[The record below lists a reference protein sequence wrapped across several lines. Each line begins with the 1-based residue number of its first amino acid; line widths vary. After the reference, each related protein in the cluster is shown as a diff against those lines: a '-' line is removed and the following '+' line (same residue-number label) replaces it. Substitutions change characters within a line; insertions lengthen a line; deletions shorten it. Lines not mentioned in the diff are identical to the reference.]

1 MKTLKF
7 LPIQMNP
14 VKNNF
19 PLIDAQKRFTSL
31 KILRSVNFPGVYSNY
46 TLNYTL
52 NYPYTLSYL

>member
-52 NYPYTLSYL
+52 NYHYTLS